1 MVSYFVRYK
10 TWLLRFLENE
20 IYFKGR
26 FGHKEGSEKNLDGF
40 GLLFISLLLGL
51 VRISFILVCYLI

>member
-1 MVSYFVRYK
+1 MVSYFVPYK

-26 FGHKEGSEKNLDGF
+26 FGHKEGSETKIRGPKEQDLVGLGF
-40 GLLFISLLLGL
+40 FLL
-51 VRISFILVCYLI
+51 VYYWA